1 MLITS
6 TKQSNEVDS
15 NCSKKLEFHHLGF
28 GRCSQEVITMKA
40 QLLTVRALRNLFP
53 ILRRRN
59 GDHNSELFA
68 DLNDALGA
76 EGSHYFQRDHNS
88 TYKVS
93 GH

>member
-1 MLITS
+1 
-6 TKQSNEVDS
+6 
-15 NCSKKLEFHHLGF
+15 
-28 GRCSQEVITMKA
+28 MKA